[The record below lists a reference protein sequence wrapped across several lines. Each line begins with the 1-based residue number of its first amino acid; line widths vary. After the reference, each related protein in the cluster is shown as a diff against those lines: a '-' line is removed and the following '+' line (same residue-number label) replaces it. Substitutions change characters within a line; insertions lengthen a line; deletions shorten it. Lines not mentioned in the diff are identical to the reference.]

1 MLTLTGVSRRFGERE
16 ALQHLDLRLAP
27 GERVALTGSNGS
39 GKSTLLRLACGR
51 DRPTTGSIRFDG
63 LPMDE
68 DDPRVRSRVAVV
80 AEALS
85 CYPDLT
91 VRQHLELVAV
101 AHAVPDPDSVIE
113 RCLDEQT
120 LAAHADALPG
130 SLSSGQTQAMLLAA
144 AWVRPRD
151 LLVLDEPEQRLD
163 VTARDRLAARLRAEG
178 ERGTAVLFAT
188 HHPALAHSVAD
199 RVLVLEDGRV
209 VSDGPPE
216 RTSAQWQR

>member
-1 MLTLTGVSRRFGERE
+1 MSRRFGERE
-16 ALQHLDLRLAP
+16 ALKPLDLHVAP
-27 GERVALTGSNGS
+27 GERVALVGANGS

-51 DRPTTGSIRFDG
+51 DRPTTGSVHFDG
-63 LPMDE
+63 LPMTE

-101 AHAVPDPDSVIE
+101 AHAVPDPGAVVE
-113 RCLDEQT
+113 RCLDEQR

-130 SLSSGQTQAMLLAA
+130 SLSSGQAQAMLLAA

-163 VTARDRLAARLRAEG
+163 PAARDRLAARLRAEG
-178 ERGTAVLFAT
+178 DRGTAVLFAT
-188 HHPALAHSVAD
+188 HHPALAHAVAD

-209 VSDGPPE
+209 VADGAGDRVP
-216 RTSAQWQR
+216 A